1 MLAALTQSPRRA
13 AWPSLVSALVASFVI
28 VAPSRVAHAQ
38 APTAATCVAANEEA
52 GPLRRAGKLRDA
64 RARLRFCAAPTCPA
78 AVQKDCIAGAA
89 QMDADV
95 PTVALSVQDRD
106 GNDLSAV
113 RVSLDGQPLVERL
126 DGKAIDVD
134 PGEHLFTFESVGQPT
149 VEKRIVIVEGEKN
162 RRERVVMGEPK
173 VVAVAPPPRVT
184 VVLAPPP
191 PSNPQRTAGLVVGGG
206 GFVLGG
212 VGAVFGLVATLEW
225 TAAKNACGPT
235 FPQTCSQIPAAN
247 TDRSA
252 SLRAGYV
259 ADVLLGVGGA
269 AVITGIALVLLAPTP
284 TPTQPASASLSLA
297 PSVGFGSGGLTL
309 QGQF

>member
-1 MLAALTQSPRRA
+1 MLATLTSRRLVMPFVLASGALLSTLFAFP
-13 AWPSLVSALVASFVI
+13 
-28 VAPSRVAHAQ
+28 RVAEAQ
-38 APTAATCVAANEEA
+38 VPTAATCVAANEEA

-64 RARLRFCAAPTCPA
+64 RARLRFCSAPSCPG

-113 RVSLDGQPLVERL
+113 RVSLDGQPLVEKL

-134 PGEHLFTFESVGQPT
+134 PGEHLFTFESAGQPT
-149 VEKRIVIVEGEKN
+149 VERRIVIVEGEKN
-162 RRERVVMGEPK
+162 RRERVMMGEPK
-173 VVAVAPPPRVT
+173 AAPASAPPRVT

-206 GFVLGG
+206 GFVVGG
-212 VGAVFGLVATLEW
+212 VGAVFGLVATLQW
-225 TAAKNACGPT
+225 NAAKNACGST
-235 FPQTCSQIPAAN
+235 FPQSCAQIPAAN
-247 TDRSA
+247 ADRTA

-259 ADVLLGVGGA
+259 ADVLLAVGGA
-269 AVITGIALVLLAPTP
+269 AVVTGISLVLLAPTP
-284 TPTQPASASLSLA
+284 GQVPTASAGLSVA
-297 PSVGFGSGGLTL
+297 PSVGPGSGGLTL
-309 QGQF
+309 RGRF